1 MKKIMAIICCLAFAV
16 CGFACGPGEG
26 NGENGTEMIVDRQFR
41 YGLTSQ
47 PSAEGYPG
55 AYPIS
60 KNHKTVLEGVQPI
73 WTVAQWGDNFLIADG
88 TAEEIEEGVFR
99 FCAPGKAENGGFDK
113 TLISKYVE
121 LDTNTGAF
129 ALELNTSMEYEE
141 PRKQG
146 DRWCHLLLSNGFLD
160 NAAFG
165 ELTSFEITLDMT
177 LEKFEDHMGGA
188 ANPNL
193 HAAQF
198 ILSFVIKSSNGK
210 DSMYVNIPL
219 FDNRYPTSGEKGSI
233 DAGSNTNTGNF
244 IYKAAT
250 ADFLD
255 REEEIVIGEKRKVRA
270 DLCALV
276 RRAVALA
283 QENDKFTDTSYEDVT
298 LGAFTIG
305 YEIPGIYDMR
315 FRVENFHMKADATRP
330 LRTLDEE

>member
-1 MKKIMAIICCLAFAV
+1 MKRIVAMLCCLALAL
-16 CGFACGPGEG
+16 CGVACQSGEQPGET
-26 NGENGTEMIVDRQFR
+26 GTEMIVDRLFR

-60 KNHKTVLEGVQPI
+60 KNHETVLEDVQPI
-73 WTVAQWGDNFLIADG
+73 WTVAQWGNNFLLADG
-88 TAEEIEEGVFR
+88 TSEEVSDGVFR
-99 FCAPGKAENGGFDK
+99 FCAPGEAEGGGFDK
-113 TLISKYVE
+113 SLVSKSVE
-121 LDTNTGAF
+121 VDTNTGAF
-129 ALELNTSMEYEE
+129 VLELNTSMEYEE

-165 ELTSFEITLDMT
+165 ELTRFDISLDMT
-177 LEKFEDHMGGA
+177 LEKFEDHMDGA

-219 FDNRYPTSGEKGSI
+219 YDNRYPTSGETGSI

-255 REEEIVIGEKRKVRA
+255 REEALEIGEKREVRA

-283 QENDKFTDTSYEDVT
+283 QENDKFTDTTYEDVT

-305 YEIPGIYDMR
+305 FEIPGIYDLR
-315 FRVENFHMKADATRP
+315 FRVENFHMTAEATRP
-330 LRTLDEE
+330 LRTLEDA